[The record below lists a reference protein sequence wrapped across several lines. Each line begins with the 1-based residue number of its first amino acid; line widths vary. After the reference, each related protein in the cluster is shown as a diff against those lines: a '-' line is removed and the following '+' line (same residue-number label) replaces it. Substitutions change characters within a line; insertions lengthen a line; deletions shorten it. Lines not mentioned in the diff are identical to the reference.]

1 MNSLEELILK
11 RIKTNGPITFSS
23 FMSSVLY
30 DENFGYYSGK
40 TNNHPLG
47 IYGDYYTSP
56 LVHPAFA
63 SLLAINIYHLW
74 KAINEPVEFTI
85 VEIGAGNG
93 YLYREIIS
101 FYKKNIPS
109 FLSVI
114 TYYPVD
120 VFSDKSKDIYDIKE
134 VPKGITGCIISNE
147 LIDAFPVNRFIF
159 KDKKIKEIYV
169 DYDYKNNTFIDK
181 INHVSEPEIASRVSP
196 FTKNFDDG
204 YKGEVNLGIGYWAD
218 IISSIINSGF
228 VITIDYGYE
237 RDELYSSKNNRG
249 SLRSYFQH
257 SLSSN
262 HYSNIGRQDIT
273 SHVDFTTVNHSLAVN
288 GFDKL
293 FYITQKKFLEYLGL
307 EFFIR
312 ELNQSYKNNEISNN
326 SFNKQIYAINL
337 LVDKNGLGN
346 FHVSI
351 HSKNISKD
359 QKNIVKNQ
367 HITYDKSM
375 IYLEQDSDLIYPDLR
390 NSAISFG
397 NENKETQT
405 WKDIFEIK

>member
-1 MNSLEELILK
+1 MNSLEELILR
-11 RIKTNGPITFSS
+11 RIKANGPITFSS

-30 DENFGYYSGK
+30 DENFGYYSRK

-74 KAINEPVEFTI
+74 TAMGEPEEFSI
-85 VEIGAGNG
+85 IEIGAGNR
-93 YLYREIIS
+93 YLYKEIIS
-101 FYKKNIPS
+101 FYRKNIPR
-109 FLSVI
+109 FLDIV

-120 VFSDKSKDIYDIKE
+120 VFSDKSKNIYDINE
-134 VPKGITGCIISNE
+134 VPKEIIGCIISNE
-147 LIDAFPVNRFIF
+147 LIDAFPVNRFIY

-169 DYDYKNNTFIDK
+169 DYDYKNNIFIDE
-181 INHVSEPEIASRVSP
+181 INDLSELEIASRVSP
-196 FTKNFDDG
+196 FIKNFDDG

-218 IISSIINSGF
+218 IVSSIISSGF

-237 RDELYSSKNNRG
+237 RDKLYSSKNKHG
-249 SLRSYFQH
+249 SLRCYFQH
-257 SLSSN
+257 SLSAN

-288 GFDKL
+288 GFEKL
-293 FYITQKKFLEYLGL
+293 FYLSQKKFLEYLGL
-307 EFFIR
+307 EFFIKG
-312 ELNQSYKNNEISNN
+312 LNQSYKNKEISND
-326 SFNKQIYAINL
+326 SYNKQSYAINL

-346 FHVSI
+346 FQVSV
-351 HSKNISKD
+351 HSKNILKD
-359 QKNIVKNQ
+359 QKNIAKNQ
-367 HITYDKSM
+367 QFAYDKNM
-375 IYLEQDSDLIYPDLR
+375 IYLEHDSDLFYPDLR
-390 NSAISFG
+390 NSALSFS

-405 WKDIFEIK
+405 WKDIFDIK